1 LSDPALRDDLAA
13 RLDAARGP
21 EGVWGVLRDGKLFA
35 RAVDELA
42 VPFRGMRDLVV
53 VAGPRDTALL
63 LGAAIAMRLQAGFAA
78 VRGAGARLGGPKL
91 RRVAGPDVTGLS
103 EVLVLQVG
111 TVSASDRILLVE
123 DWREADHGLE
133 ASAGLVEG
141 AGAEVAGV
149 ALLVDG
155 LNGGNGGP
163 PVHALVHAEELA

>member
-1 LSDPALRDDLAA
+1 MSEQALRDELAA

-21 EGVWGVLRDGKLFA
+21 EAVWGVLRDGKLFA

-42 VPFRGMRDLVV
+42 APFRGMRDLVV

-111 TVSASDRILLVE
+111 TVRASDRILLVD
-123 DWREADHGLE
+123 DWREADHGLQ

-155 LNGGNGGP
+155 LDGGDGGP
-163 PVHALVHAEELA
+163 PVHALVRARELA

>member
-1 LSDPALRDDLAA
+1 LSDPALREELAA

-21 EGVWGVLRDGKLFA
+21 EAVWGVLRDGKLFA

-42 VPFRGMRDLVV
+42 APFRGMRDLVV

-111 TVSASDRILLVE
+111 TVTASDRILLVQ
-123 DWREADHGLE
+123 DWREDDHGVE

-149 ALLVDG
+149 ALLVDA
-155 LNGGNGGP
+155 LNGRNGGP
-163 PVHALVHAEELA
+163 PIHALVHADDLS

>member
-1 LSDPALRDDLAA
+1 LSEHALRDELAA
-13 RLDAARGP
+13 RLDPARGP
-21 EGVWGVLRDGKLFA
+21 EAVWGVLRDGKLFA

-42 VPFRGMRDLVV
+42 APFRGMRDLVV
-53 VAGPRDTALL
+53 VAGPRDSALL

-111 TVSASDRILLVE
+111 TVTASDRILLVG
-123 DWREADHGLE
+123 DWREAGHELE

-149 ALLVDG
+149 AVLVDG
-155 LNGGNGGP
+155 LHGGDSGP
-163 PVHALVHAEELA
+163 PVHALVHADDLD

>member
-1 LSDPALRDDLAA
+1 LSDAALRDDLTA

-21 EGVWGVLRDGKLFA
+21 EGVWGVLRDGRLFA
-35 RAVDELA
+35 RAVDEVA
-42 VPFRGMRDLVV
+42 APFRGTDGLVV

-63 LGAAIAMRLQAGFAA
+63 LGAAVAMRLQAGFAA

-91 RRVAGPDVTGLS
+91 RRVAGPDVTGIG

-111 TVSASDRILLVE
+111 TVRASDRILLVE
-123 DWREADHGLE
+123 DWREEDHGIE

-149 ALLVDG
+149 ALLVDA
-155 LNGGNGGP
+155 LNGRNGGA
-163 PVHALVHAEELA
+163 PVHALVHADDLG

>member
-1 LSDPALRDDLAA
+1 LSDQALRDDLAA

-21 EGVWGVLRDGKLFA
+21 AGVWGVLRDGQLFA

-42 VPFRGMRDLVV
+42 APFRGMRGLVV

-63 LGAAIAMRLQAGFAA
+63 LGAAVAMRLQAGFAA

-111 TVSASDRILLVE
+111 TVRASDRILLVG
-123 DWREADHGLE
+123 DWREAGHGLE
-133 ASAGLVEG
+133 ASAGLVED
-141 AGAEVAGV
+141 AGARVAGV
-149 ALLVDG
+149 ALLVDTLDG
-155 LNGGNGGP
+155 RNGGA
-163 PVHALVHAEELA
+163 PVHALVHADDLG